1 MAPDIASIVRKA
13 QKSFKGMLS
22 PSNKLLH
29 ENLEKKINYGLLI
42 KIRFDFKKCYHHHI
56 NCYMRI

>member
-29 ENLEKKINYGLLI
+29 ENLEKKINYDLLI
-42 KIRFDFKKCYHHHI
+42 KIKFDC
-56 NCYMRI
+56 